1 MKNKINLNKLHA
13 RSIFVIVFLQSF
25 IFFATIGAK
34 YFSAF
39 FAEITIAKF
48 FAPSIIYVLSILLIV
63 ILIVL
68 YAITRAIVIAIKN
81 RF

>member
-39 FAEITIAKF
+39 FAEITIAQF

-63 ILIVL
+63 I

>member
-13 RSIFVIVFLQSF
+13 RSIFVVVFLQSF

-39 FAEITIAKF
+39 FAEITIAQF

-63 ILIVL
+63 F

-81 RF
+81 RFLK

>member
-39 FAEITIAKF
+39 FAEITIAQF

-63 ILIVL
+63 M

>member
-13 RSIFVIVFLQSF
+13 RSIFLVVFFQAF

-39 FAEITIAKF
+39 FAEITIAQF

-63 ILIVL
+63 I

>member
-39 FAEITIAKF
+39 FAGITIAQF

-63 ILIVL
+63 F
-68 YAITRAIVIAIKN
+68 YAITRAVFIAIKN
-81 RF
+81 RFLK

>member
-13 RSIFVIVFLQSF
+13 RSIFVVVFLQSF

-39 FAEITIAKF
+39 FAEITIAQF
-48 FAPSIIYVLSILLIV
+48 FAPSIIYVVSILLIV
-63 ILIVL
+63 F
-68 YAITRAIVIAIKN
+68 YAIMRAIVIAIKN